1 MLGPCTA
8 FPHLPPTL
16 IVLSGPLLQGFGGAD
31 GGWGEVTGSIVGR
44 PWFSVWGREPSALSL
59 MGCFAGSLEDS
70 QNSVCTAHSLVWGKR
85 GSRCHP
91 KPLPQKVCVCV
102 GVAPPQVGSPYPGPS
117 GPQQPTAQQ
126 PPLSPWCRASL
137 GLSSLDFFRRESG
150 AAVCTLNCQGTHMA
164 SSSYLIWRLAS
175 VLKTFIK
182 AGGGAGV
189 RETDPALSRTR
200 LCQSLV

>member
-1 MLGPCTA
+1 ML
-8 FPHLPPTL
+8 F
-16 IVLSGPLLQGFGGAD
+16 LSWDALQGLWRIPKTQFALRIPWCGARGALD
-31 GGWGEVTGSIVGR
+31 AT
-44 PWFSVWGREPSALSL
+44 PNLSL
-59 MGCFAGSLEDS
+59 RK
-70 QNSVCTAHSLVWGKR
+70 SVCVWV
-85 GSRCHP
+85 
-91 KPLPQKVCVCV
+91 LP
-102 GVAPPQVGSPYPGPS
+102 PPQVGSPYPGPS

-126 PPLSPWCRASL
+126 LPLSPWCRASL

-164 SSSYLIWRLAS
+164 SSSYLIWRLVS

>member
-85 GSRCHP
+85 ASRCHP

-102 GVAPPQVGSPYPGPS
+102 GVALPPGGQPLPWAFRT
-117 GPQQPTAQQ
+117 PTAHCPAAPVVPMVQ
-126 PPLSPWCRASL
+126 
-137 GLSSLDFFRRESG
+137 GISG
-150 AAVCTLNCQGTHMA
+150 ALV
-164 SSSYLIWRLAS
+164 SRLLQER
-175 VLKTFIK
+175 VWCCCLH
-182 AGGGAGV
+182 
-189 RETDPALSRTR
+189 P
-200 LCQSLV
+200 